1 MPTKTIGPY
10 SPSATMARR
19 TIFAVA
25 MAMAIATVAT
35 CCFPPQLA
43 AQQDPGR
50 ARNAHAGFS
59 FLPPAGW
66 EASTQ
71 YPDPKVRLLY
81 LGPTQRGF
89 RANVNLI
96 VEKDSGESFEDISQ
110 QAKEAYTLML
120 SAKVAEEGQ
129 IQIDGKDTLYMSSDY
144 RMGQLSIKNAQ
155 FFIRGGN
162 GKVYILTFTATADAF
177 DSLGPAIAESAKSI
191 KIEKKQLP
199 SLPKAPR
206 LTGPGKRSA

>member
-1 MPTKTIGPY
+1 MTI
-10 SPSATMARR
+10 AA
-19 TIFAVA
+19 AA
-25 MAMAIATVAT
+25 MG
-35 CCFPPQLA
+35 CFPPQLA
-43 AQQDPGR
+43 AQQDAGR
-50 ARNAHAGFS
+50 ATNAHAGFS

-96 VEKDSGESFEDISQ
+96 VEQDSGESFDEIAA

-120 SAKVAEEGQ
+120 SAKVAEEGR
-129 IQIDGKDTLYMSSDY
+129 IQIDGKDTLYLSSDY
-144 RMGQLSIKNAQ
+144 QMGPLRIRNAQ
-155 FFIRGGN
+155 FFVRGGN
-162 GKVYILTFTATADAF
+162 GKVYILTFTTTADAF
-177 DSLGPAIAESAKSI
+177 DGLGPAIAQSARSI

-199 SLPKAPR
+199 SLPKLPR
-206 LTGPGKRSA
+206 ATRTGKQVSGR

>member
-1 MPTKTIGPY
+1 MA
-10 SPSATMARR
+10 SA
-19 TIFAVA
+19 AVA
-25 MAMAIATVAT
+25 I
-35 CCFPPQLA
+35 CCLSPVLA
-43 AQQDPGR
+43 AQKDSGR
-50 ARNAHAGFS
+50 APGAHAGFS

-120 SAKVAEEGQ
+120 SAKVAEEGR
-129 IQIDGKDTLYMSSDY
+129 IQIDGKETLYMSSDY
-144 RMGQLSIKNAQ
+144 RMGPLAIRNEQ
-155 FFIRGGN
+155 FFVRGGD
-162 GKVYILTFTATADAF
+162 GKVYILTFTTTADAF
-177 DSLGPAIAESAKSI
+177 GSLGPAIAQSARSI

-206 LTGPGKRSA
+206 ATRPG